1 MNVADLHRAWIRR
14 LRREWERVNWAWALG
29 LDPPDLALHAGRARL
44 GVWRPGPRVISL
56 SEPHVGEQAWAAV
69 CETLKHEIAHQYV
82 DEVLGGDSAPHGP
95 AFRGVC
101 ERMGIGGAA
110 TAGPGPPQDD
120 ARVRRIRKLLA
131 LAEGRGGEHEAQ
143 SALAHA
149 RRLLLRYNLDLL
161 DVERP
166 PGYVARVLG
175 PAEPRIRA
183 WRRRLGGV
191 LARSFFVETLWTPQ
205 YDPAADREV
214 WGLEIGGTA
223 VNVGMAEHV
232 WEFVAGQGQR
242 VWEDWR
248 RDAGPQRPYARLQFL
263 DGVVEGVAR
272 RLAADAADAADVTPG
287 EALVWRGDPRLAE
300 WFGRRHPRVRRMRR
314 RGGGAGR
321 PRSAGVQAGGGLRI
335 HRPVEAPSGVGGGL
349 LTGAVER
356 S

>member
-1 MNVADLHRAWIRR
+1 VNVVDLHRSWIRR
-14 LRREWERVNWAWALG
+14 LRQEWERVNWAWGLG
-29 LDPPDLALHAGRARL
+29 LDPPDVELHAGRARL
-44 GVWRPGPRVISL
+44 GVWRAGPRVISL
-56 SEPHVGEQAWAAV
+56 SESHVGEHAWAAV

-82 DEVLGGDSAPHGP
+82 DEVVGGDSAPHGP
-95 AFRGVC
+95 AFRRIC
-101 ERMGIGGAA
+101 ERMGIEGAA
-110 TAGPGPPQDD
+110 TGAPGPPQDD
-120 ARVRRIRKLLA
+120 VRIRRIRKLLA

-191 LARSFFVETLWTPQ
+191 LAQSFFVETLWTPQ
-205 YDPAADREV
+205 YDSAADREV

-232 WEFVAGQGQR
+232 WEFVAGQGRR
-242 VWEDWR
+242 VWEEWR

-263 DGVVEGVAR
+263 DGLVDGVAR
-272 RLAADAADAADVTPG
+272 RLAADAVPEVAG

-314 RGGGAGR
+314 RAGR
-321 PRSAGVQAGGGLRI
+321 AGEPRSAGVQAGSQLRI
-335 HRPVEAPSGVGGGL
+335 HRPVEAPGGGGGGR
-349 LTGAVER
+349 LTGRVGSA
-356 S
+356 